1 MVFFLQKPQKGRTVK
16 PRNNGFE
23 GTKHSYPLLP
33 KSVIANIEI
42 KRYECQGTRAK
53 SVIVRFSTTLGSV
66 IAGFHCTIHNIIGCS
81 VATEGQNMGQK

>member
-1 MVFFLQKPQKGRTVK
+1 MILGVEFSTVK

-53 SVIVRFSTTLGSV
+53 SAIVRFSTTLGSV
-66 IAGFHCTIHNIIGCS
+66 IAGFYCICKLENLYTANFTEIIDI
-81 VATEGQNMGQK
+81 